1 MLVHC
6 MSIFAFVMLLLEK
19 TGENIEQVK
28 RIFQSSDMV
37 DDKTDSRRG
46 EETYLSL
53 TIRNALQVRHR
64 QKEQKKK

>member
-46 EETYLSL
+46 EEGNLSQP
-53 TIRNALQVRHR
+53 ND
-64 QKEQKKK
+64 